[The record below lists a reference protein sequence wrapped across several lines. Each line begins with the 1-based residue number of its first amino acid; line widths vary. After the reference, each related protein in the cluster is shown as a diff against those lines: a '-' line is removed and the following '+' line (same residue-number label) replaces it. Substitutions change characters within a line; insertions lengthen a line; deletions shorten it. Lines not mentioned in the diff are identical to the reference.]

1 MLLKS
6 YSYYAWNEM
15 SQCCEISPI
24 HKPVMK
30 CQVIYFGNDWVLL
43 KLSHDADKF
52 LLRWK
57 NPGRQ
62 ITITAVTYYGHN

>member
-1 MLLKS
+1 
-6 YSYYAWNEM
+6 
-15 SQCCEISPI
+15 
-24 HKPVMK
+24 MK